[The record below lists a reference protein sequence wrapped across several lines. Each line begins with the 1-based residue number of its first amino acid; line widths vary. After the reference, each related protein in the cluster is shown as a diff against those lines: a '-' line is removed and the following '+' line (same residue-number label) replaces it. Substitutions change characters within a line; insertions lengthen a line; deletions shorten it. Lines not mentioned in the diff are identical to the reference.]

1 MIMANI
7 RIEGHGSFTLN
18 PEKVQDLLQWLQ
30 TNGGVNV
37 ESTADTKFDGQTLLN
52 EGEAEVKPG
61 NPKDDD
67 PLDPN
72 RRNKTWDMGTKWM

>member
-1 MIMANI
+1 MVMANVQ
-7 RIEGHGSFTLN
+7 IEGHGSFTLN

-37 ESTADTKFDGQTLLN
+37 ESATGTKFEGETLLN
-52 EGEAEVKPG
+52 EGEAS
-61 NPKDDD
+61 NPSDDD

-72 RRNKTWDMGTKWM
+72 RKNKTWDMGTKWM